1 MKKFISL
8 FVIFALLYPNISGQG
23 LTQNIRGQIL
33 DKQSQQPL
41 PGANILII
49 GTNPI
54 VAAVSDANG
63 NFKFEKMPV
72 GRVSLEA
79 RFVGY
84 QNVPLNNLDLTT
96 GKELVVS
103 IEMEEMVTKVDE
115 VVVKGNHSKIKA
127 LNEMATISARS
138 FTVEESQRYA
148 GSRNDVARMA
158 QNYAGVSSANDAEN
172 SIVIRGNAPGGL
184 LWKLEGVDIPNPNH
198 FGNMGATGG
207 PVGML
212 NNNVLANSDF
222 ITSAFPAEYG
232 NAISGV
238 FDIKMRN
245 GNDYKNEFL
254 GQVGFNGFEFGAE
267 GPVNREN
274 HSSYLINYRYS
285 TLGVLEKMGVNFGT
299 GTAIPY
305 YQDMSFKI
313 NMPTL
318 KSGIFELFGL
328 GGISNIDFI
337 RSGKNWNS
345 KGMLYGDENFDIYAK
360 YNSGVLGFNHTF
372 HPDATSYTKFSLAV
386 TGLTNNATLDSISYI
401 THKTSHYLG
410 ENLVNKNIYASFMYN
425 KKFNSRN
432 NLRVGL
438 ITSRLGFNL
447 VDSAYKA
454 SENKFIDYYMFK
466 GNTFL
471 NQVYAQWQY
480 RFTDNLTMAPGVH
493 FQQLTLNNHYS
504 IEPRLGFNWQVVQGQ
519 TLSLGYGLHSQA
531 QPEFLLVQ
539 AELPNKKYEMPNK
552 NLNFIKSHHFVV
564 GYDINFSN
572 TLRLKTE
579 IYYQYIYNAYVDRDS
594 GFYSNLNAGSMMNS
608 GIPDSVSD
616 KGKGKNYGLEI
627 TFEKFLDKG
636 FYTLLTT
643 SLFDSK
649 YRAIN
654 GDWRNTAFN
663 TRYVVNL
670 LAGKEFNLGSGKNKL
685 ILIDARITA
694 SGGQR
699 YTPVDTLQSDR
710 QHQTV
715 YFNNLAF
722 TKQFPNYFRADIR
735 IAFRLNNRR
744 FSQEW
749 AFDVENLTNH
759 DNPLYAEYNQSTQ
772 KIDLVNQL
780 GIFPMLYYRINF

>member
-1 MKKFISL
+1 
-8 FVIFALLYPNISGQG
+8 
-23 LTQNIRGQIL
+23 
-33 DKQSQQPL
+33 
-41 PGANILII
+41 
-49 GTNPI
+49 
-54 VAAVSDANG
+54 
-63 NFKFEKMPV
+63 
-72 GRVSLEA
+72 
-79 RFVGY
+79 
-84 QNVPLNNLDLTT
+84 
-96 GKELVVS
+96 
-103 IEMEEMVTKVDE
+103 
-115 VVVKGNHSKIKA
+115 
-127 LNEMATISARS
+127 
-138 FTVEESQRYA
+138 
-148 GSRNDVARMA
+148 
-158 QNYAGVSSANDAEN
+158 
-172 SIVIRGNAPGGL
+172 
-184 LWKLEGVDIPNPNH
+184 
-198 FGNMGATGG
+198 
-207 PVGML
+207 
-212 NNNVLANSDF
+212 
-222 ITSAFPAEYG
+222 
-232 NAISGV
+232 
-238 FDIKMRN
+238 
-245 GNDYKNEFL
+245 
-254 GQVGFNGFEFGAE
+254 
-267 GPVNREN
+267 
-274 HSSYLINYRYS
+274 
-285 TLGVLEKMGVNFGT
+285 
-299 GTAIPY
+299 
-305 YQDMSFKI
+305 
-313 NMPTL
+313 
-318 KSGIFELFGL
+318 
-328 GGISNIDFI
+328 
-337 RSGKNWNS
+337 
-345 KGMLYGDENFDIYAK
+345 
-360 YNSGVLGFNHTF
+360 
-372 HPDATSYTKFSLAV
+372 
-386 TGLTNNATLDSISYI
+386 
-401 THKTSHYLG
+401 
-410 ENLVNKNIYASFMYN
+410 
-425 KKFNSRN
+425 
-432 NLRVGL
+432 
-438 ITSRLGFNL
+438 
-447 VDSAYKA
+447 
-454 SENKFIDYYMFK
+454 
-466 GNTFL
+466 
-471 NQVYAQWQY
+471 
-480 RFTDNLTMAPGVH
+480 
-493 FQQLTLNNHYS
+493 
-504 IEPRLGFNWQVVQGQ
+504 
-519 TLSLGYGLHSQA
+519 
-531 QPEFLLVQ
+531 
-539 AELPNKKYEMPNK
+539 
-552 NLNFIKSHHFVV
+552 VV